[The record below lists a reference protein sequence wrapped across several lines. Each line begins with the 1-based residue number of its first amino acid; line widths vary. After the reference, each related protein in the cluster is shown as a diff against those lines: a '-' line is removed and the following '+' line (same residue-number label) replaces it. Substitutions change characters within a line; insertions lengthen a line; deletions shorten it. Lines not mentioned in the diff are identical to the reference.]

1 MSYRIRKNL
10 NNQIFFLLMAKLRL
24 PVKNGIHVLK
34 KLADQITTNQL
45 LNFLGVCKAKMLGKS
60 TKCLTLLGK
69 FIHSGSNSIFF
80 LRRVCWYIHKNCFRS
95 VRNVFCNL
103 KTVAYKIAFTIS
115 LWFMFNIGQNA
126 R

>member
-1 MSYRIRKNL
+1 
-10 NNQIFFLLMAKLRL
+10 MAELGL
-24 PVKNGIHVLK
+24 SVKNGIHVLK

-45 LNFLGVCKAKMLGKS
+45 LNFFRVCKAKVLGKG

-80 LRRVCWYIHKNCFRS
+80 LRRICWYIYKNCLWSIRD
-95 VRNVFCNL
+95 VFCNL

-115 LWFMFNIGQNA
+115 LWLMFNIGQNT